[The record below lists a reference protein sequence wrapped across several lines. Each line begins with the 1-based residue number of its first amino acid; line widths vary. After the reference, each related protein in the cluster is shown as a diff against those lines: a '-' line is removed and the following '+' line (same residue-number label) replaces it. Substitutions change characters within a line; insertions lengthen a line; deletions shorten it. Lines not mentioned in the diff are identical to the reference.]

1 MNPHGINARA
11 AWMVFGISIVWIIC
25 VVFLQMIL
33 IIGGIL
39 FFNVHIRKQ
48 ITKDTEVKPVIDNAY
63 REAEKTRGDDE
74 DLGGVPA
81 ETKTN

>member
-1 MNPHGINARA
+1 
-11 AWMVFGISIVWIIC
+11 MVFGISVIWIVF
-25 VVFLQMIL
+25 FLLFQIIL

-39 FFNVHIRKQ
+39 FFNIYLRKQ
-48 ITKDTEVKPVIDNAY
+48 INKDTELKPIIDQAY

-81 ETKTN
+81 AENKAI